1 MEKVHLLT
9 LGCPK
14 NLADS
19 ELMLG
24 ALKSAGFEIT
34 LDPEE
39 AQVLLVNTCAFI
51 EAAKKESIDAILE
64 AAEVKK
70 RGFGKRL
77 VVAGCLSQR
86 YATELAATMPEVD
99 VFVGTGNFLDLPE
112 LLRRTEAPEMR
123 PIPYAGAAHLLPT
136 SAIPRIK
143 TGDFFTSYLKISEG
157 CNHKCAFCI
166 IPKIRGLHESRPLA
180 DLVAEARNLAA
191 AGVREIN
198 LIAQDLTAYGR
209 DLDEPSSLA
218 ALLRELSKIEE
229 LRWIRLLYCYPN
241 FVTAELLDAIAELP
255 KVVKYID
262 MPLQHA
268 DDAMLRAMRRERSGA
283 ALVKLLDRVRGR
295 IPGVVLRTSFIVGFP
310 GETDAAFERLVNF
323 VRDEQF
329 DRVGVFTYSRE
340 ENTAAYNLPDQVP
353 ERVKRARRA
362 RLMATQAE
370 ISLGRNRGLVGREM
384 EVLVEGPMPGRATRL
399 RGERPVKRRKSMAP
413 YSWRATRRPASSSA
427 HESTRRSATTC
438 TQPSP
443 ARPLNIPGVANS
455 MEKKPVAANRKKFLA
470 KVREQ
475 LLETKTKLLGEIDS
489 ELRAEREGNKD
500 EGMDTY
506 DLASEERDREIN
518 FILSDRERVKLK
530 QIDDALERL
539 DEGTYGVC
547 ESCGLEIAEERLEAM
562 PFSRLCRDCQQDQER
577 EAKSQRRFDDERNT
591 YRKIGS
597 TDADDESA

>member
-34 LDPEE
+34 LDPEQ
-39 AQVLLVNTCAFI
+39 AQVLVVNTCAFI

-70 RGFGKRL
+70 HGLGKRL

-86 YATELAATMPEVD
+86 YAAELAATMPEVD

-112 LLRRTEAPEMR
+112 LLRRTEAPERR

-166 IPKIRGLHESRPLA
+166 IPRIRGLHESRPLA
-180 DLVAEARNLAA
+180 DLVAEARKLAA
-191 AGVREIN
+191 TGVREIN

-218 ALLRELSKIEE
+218 ELLRELSNIDE

-283 ALVKLLDRVRGR
+283 ALVKLLDRVRER

-310 GETDAAFERLVNF
+310 GETEAAFDRLVDF
-323 VRDEQF
+323 VRDQQF

-340 ENTAAYNLPDQVP
+340 ENTAAYDLPEQVP

-370 ISLGRNRGLVGREM
+370 ISLARNRSLVGREM
-384 EVLVEGPMPGRATRL
+384 EVLVEGPMPGRATRM
-399 RGERPVKRRKSMAP
+399 RGRTPGQAP
-413 YSWRATRRPASSSA
+413 EIDGS
-427 HESTRRSATTC
+427 
-438 TQPSP
+438 
-443 ARPLNIPGVANS
+443 V
-455 MEKKPVAANRKKFLA
+455 FLA
-470 KVREQ
+470 GEAQAGEFVRAR
-475 LLETKTKLLGEIDS
+475 IDKALS
-489 ELRAEREGNKD
+489 
-500 EGMDTY
+500 Y
-506 DLASEERDREIN
+506 DLHAT
-518 FILSDRERVKLK
+518 V
-530 QIDDALERL
+530 A
-539 DEGTYGVC
+539 GAAV
-547 ESCGLEIAEERLEAM
+547 
-562 PFSRLCRDCQQDQER
+562 
-577 EAKSQRRFDDERNT
+577 
-591 YRKIGS
+591 
-597 TDADDESA
+597 